1 MPKQIRFNLD
11 MHMHTPPLR
20 QMHDRGQRWREKAE
34 NSEDHVEGKWYRPKA
49 QTPWRTMKGK
59 SEKAQRMNPGYY
71 QAPKTLMMDE
81 DGLRVPRK
89 DR

>member
-1 MPKQIRFNLD
+1 MNRNDATDCYGTCQ
-11 MHMHTPPLR
+11 T
-20 QMHDRGQRWREKAE
+20 Q
-34 NSEDHVEGKWYRPKA
+34 EGKWYRPKA
-49 QTPWRTMKGK
+49 QTPWRTMKRK

-71 QAPKTLMMDE
+71 QAPKTLVMDE